1 MANASDTTKSEKY
14 AQAVSKATGK
24 DMAVTGGAATGDLMK
39 DVKDLGPD
47 AMKMIATYED
57 PRELAQKIGAEL
69 ASGGYEAA
77 PQILSL
83 KEGQMIEGI
92 LEGNGPV
99 AEFTNE
105 DTGEVTQ
112 VQTWIIADP
121 TGAVRVSILSS
132 AQLDRKLNGF
142 RGGPV
147 KIARGKDVNVSGT
160 KKRMT
165 EYTVWGPRMANGQK
179 RQWFDL
185 SHAERAALEAGKAQ
199 PALPAGSGNGVSG
212 GRVIDVDSAP
222 AHQA

>member
-1 MANASDTTKSEKY
+1 MAPETKNESKSEKY
-14 AQAVSKATGK
+14 NQAVARATGK
-24 DMAVTGGAATGDLMK
+24 EATPGYATGDL
-39 DVKDLGPD
+39 VKAPPPD
-47 AMKMIATYED
+47 AMKMLTSYDNPAD
-57 PRELAQKIGAEL
+57 LMQKIGDEL

-105 DTGEVTQ
+105 EGEVTY
-112 VQTWIIADP
+112 VKTWIIADP
-121 TGAVRVSILSS
+121 SGAVRVSILSS

-142 RGGPV
+142 RAGPV
-147 KIARGKDVNVSGT
+147 KIARGKDVNIAGT

-165 EYTVWGPRMANGQK
+165 EYTVWGPRLANGQK

-185 SHAERAALEAGKAQ
+185 SNQERAALEAANRPQ
-199 PALPAGSGNGVSG
+199 LPAGSSNGAG
-212 GRVIDVDSAP
+212 QPVIDVGASA
-222 AHQA
+222 